1 MAAWGTSAGNLSSD
15 YTDPNTGVRTQ
26 WKTFVSQRQAYW
38 AGFASTPG
46 GSSRGSY
53 SGYKITKPS
62 AKNKTPSSSSSS
74 KTRAKSAIATYALNA
89 GQGVASLG
97 DSIPILFGERTS
109 TSGGLVSTP
118 DAVYQR
124 MHSAGVY
131 EWLRAAYVIAE
142 GGKQLGFAVNRGVRL
157 GRKTLDSLDDAYF
170 SFGTTNGSTND
181 NDPTPAK
188 ISPQGFF
195 QAAGLLTGADEYL
208 TGTINQG
215 EVRCFSQTFSV
226 DEAFGFSGEEPDCD
240 AQDFGA
246 PPSSIT
252 SVPLNTV
259 KAFVSNTRSCN
270 VTEIGLAVSLNAT
283 GPDKDAVAPPGSLW
297 SSTLTTGPG
306 TFAARTV
313 RVVSLAT
320 KISNGYS
327 FAFRSNANNRTSL
340 DTILARRQKEYS
352 EGTRFFMDV
361 DPDTLIPIN
370 GRIFTSTTFVEKI
383 GSLYFPYTGE
393 SRNRN
398 TSSATGYA
406 LPNPDPC
413 KPPNL
418 TSILSDPN
426 NPKMAFEIYWR
437 DATVAGNA
445 WRLLNSKPLIVAT
458 ADSTT
463 MFSSLKIQHPSLS
476 SIQLKFE
483 PILPD
488 DFAKN
493 HMDYNAT
500 LFGADISHFAQ
511 SKGSFPI
518 IYSRNSSETT
528 INGNDGFKLTFKGG
542 FAPFFGDVTLDDQ
555 STNYVASVSY
565 VNEVIQDSP
574 SYPFMGI
581 ALLNIRGFK
590 GMSSLGQMSI
600 YYDNG
605 AQIRLLETGADGTS
619 NMFPELAN
627 YLLTTF
633 PGGTGAV
640 TSAALDIPSFIKAI
654 TFTRSKKLFFDGVI
668 EDKSGAFEFIAEYA
682 PYFLLNFGMV
692 KGKYAFSIATQ
703 DSSTGTG
710 TATASQKLTLDDI
723 IADSYQVEYATL
735 QDRQEAIVNVTY
747 RLQERYMLGEPR
759 TVSVAPAAYTGSN
772 IISIDLSGF
781 CTTETHA
788 VTYARFVLA
797 TRLTQ
802 THTVSFT
809 TFLDR
814 IDLSPGRLFT
824 FDFTVT
830 ASTGKTYKNTNQ
842 YQIVSALY
850 RADGLV
856 DIEAVEMPTNLS
868 SLVFSNTYKVVT

>member
-1 MAAWGTSAGNLSSD
+1 MSRASWLAGSHNSD
-15 YTDPNTGVRTQ
+15 YTDPKTGVRTITKAFLSQ
-26 WKTFVSQRQAYW
+26 THAFWSGYAKT
-38 AGFASTPG
+38 AGPG
-46 GSSRGSY
+46 GDQGWGYMGVKTIQPRVKEKTTSSP
-53 SGYKITKPS
+53 TK
-62 AKNKTPSSSSSS
+62 A
-74 KTRAKSAIATYALNA
+74 RAKKPQIATYALNA
-89 GQGVASLG
+89 GQGIASLG

-142 GGKQLGFAVNRGVRL
+142 GGKQLGVPVERGVRL
-157 GRKTLDSLDDAYF
+157 GRKTLDSLDDAYY

-188 ISPQGFF
+188 INPQGYF
-195 QAAGLLTGADEYL
+195 QAVGLLTGADEYL

-240 AQDFGA
+240 ADIDFGGA

-259 KAFVSNTRSCN
+259 KAFVSNTRSCE

-297 SSTLTTGPG
+297 SSTTITGSN
-306 TFAARTV
+306 RTV

-320 KISNGYS
+320 HLSNAYAY
-327 FAFRSNANNRTSL
+327 AFRKDPNNKTLLS
-340 DTILARRQKEYS
+340 DFLAKKQKEYG
-352 EGTRFFMDV
+352 EGTRFFVDV
-361 DPDTLIPIN
+361 DPDTLIPVN
-370 GRIFTSTTFVEKI
+370 GRTFKSTTFVEKI

-393 SRNRN
+393 NRNRN

-413 KPPNL
+413 KPPNF

-437 DATVAGNA
+437 DATVAGNS
-445 WRLLNSKPLIVAT
+445 WRLLNTKPLIVTT

-476 SIQLKFE
+476 SMQFKFE
-483 PILPD
+483 PITPD
-488 DFAKN
+488 DFAEN
-493 HMDYNAT
+493 YMDFNAT
-500 LFGADISHFAQ
+500 LFDAEVSHFAQ

-518 IYSRNSSETT
+518 IYGRNSSETT

-555 STNYVASVSY
+555 STNYAVSISY
-565 VNEVIQDSP
+565 VNEIIQDSP
-574 SYPFMGI
+574 SYPFMGV
-581 ALLNIRGFK
+581 ALLNLRGFK
-590 GMSSLGQMSI
+590 GMTSLGQMSI

-640 TSAALDIPSFIKAI
+640 TSASIDILSFIKAI
-654 TFTRSKKLFFDGVI
+654 TFTRSKQLFFDGVI

-723 IADSYQVEYATL
+723 VADSYQVEYATL

-747 RLQERYMLGEPR
+747 RFQERYMLGEPR

-772 IISIDLSGF
+772 IISIDLSDF

-842 YQIVSALY
+842 YQIVSAFY

-868 SLVFSNTYKVVT
+868 SLVFGNTYKVVT

>member
-1 MAAWGTSAGNLSSD
+1 MPSIINYS
-15 YTDPNTGVRTQ
+15 DPNYRGAPTVMAWDRETSSWVSTRKWVWTYSQDVPQGQHSYRGATPIYTG
-26 WKTFVSQRQAYW
+26 
-38 AGFASTPG
+38 P
-46 GSSRGSY
+46 SR
-53 SGYKITKPS
+53 KKD
-62 AKNKTPSSSSSS
+62 SSSP
-74 KTRAKSAIATYALNA
+74 KARARAQIATYALNA

-142 GGKQLGFAVNRGVRL
+142 GGKQLGVPVERGVRL
-157 GRKTLDSLDDAYF
+157 GRKTLDSLDDAYY

-188 ISPQGFF
+188 INPQGYF

-226 DEAFGFSGEEPDCD
+226 SETFGFSGEEPDCD

-259 KAFVSNTRSCN
+259 KAFVSNTRGCE

-283 GPDKDAVAPPGSLW
+283 GPNKDAVAPPGSLW
-297 SSTLTTGPG
+297 SNIPNTG
-306 TFAARTV
+306 FLRTV

-320 KISNGYS
+320 YLSNNYPYS
-327 FAFRSNANNRTSL
+327 FRKDPNNKTLLS
-340 DTILARRQKEYS
+340 DFLAKKQKEYG
-352 EGTRFFMDV
+352 EGTRFIMEV
-361 DPDTLIPIN
+361 DPDTLIPVN
-370 GRIFTSTTFVEKI
+370 GRIFRNTTFVEKV
-383 GSLYFPYTGE
+383 GSIYFPYTGE
-393 SRNRN
+393 NRNRN

-413 KPPNL
+413 KPPNF

-437 DATVAGNA
+437 DATVAGNS
-445 WRLLNSKPLIVAT
+445 WRLLNTKPLIVTT

-476 SIQLKFE
+476 SMQFKFE
-483 PILPD
+483 PITPD
-488 DFAKN
+488 DFAEN
-493 HMDYNAT
+493 YMDFNAT
-500 LFGADISHFAQ
+500 LFDAEVSHFAQ

-518 IYSRNSSETT
+518 VYSRNSSETT

-555 STNYVASVSY
+555 STNYVVSISY
-565 VNEVIQDSP
+565 VNEIIQDSP
-574 SYPFMGI
+574 SYPFMGV
-581 ALLNIRGFK
+581 ALLNLRGFK
-590 GMSSLGQMSI
+590 GMTSLGQMSI

-605 AQIRLLETGADGTS
+605 AQVRLLETGADGTS

-692 KGKYAFSIATQ
+692 QGKYAFSIATQ

-723 IADSYQVEYATL
+723 VADSYQVEYATL

-747 RLQERYMLGEPR
+747 RFQERYMLGEPR
-759 TVSVAPAAYTGSN
+759 TVSVAPAAYTGSY
-772 IISIDLSGF
+772 IISIDMSDF
-781 CTTETHA
+781 CTTEAHA

-830 ASTGKTYKNTNQ
+830 ASTGKTYKNNNQ
-842 YQIVSALY
+842 YQIVSAFY
-850 RADGLV
+850 RTDGLV
-856 DIEAVEMPTNLS
+856 DIEAIEMPTNLS
-868 SLVFSNTYKVVT
+868 SLVFGNTYKVVT